1 MGGAEAPG
9 FRYGRL
15 EIFMRGFWSN
25 ICAAD
30 FFTPAAAQVACSAFG
45 FQGGV
50 ALQFYQP
57 YGGDDTNLVLP
68 RSAPRPDTPVPDQIP

>member
-1 MGGAEAPG
+1 MGGAQAEG

-25 ICAAD
+25 VCAAD
-30 FFTPAAAQVACSAFG
+30 FFTPAAAQVACSALG
-45 FQGGV
+45 FQGGA

-57 YGGDDTNLVLP
+57 YSSDDPNLVCP
-68 RSAPRPDTPVPDQIP
+68 PPRPWQGPVDA